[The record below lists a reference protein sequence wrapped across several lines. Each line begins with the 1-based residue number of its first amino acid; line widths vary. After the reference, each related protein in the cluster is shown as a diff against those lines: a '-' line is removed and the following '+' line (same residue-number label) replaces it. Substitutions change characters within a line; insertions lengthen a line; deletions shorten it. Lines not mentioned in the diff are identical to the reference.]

1 MKHLVGKK
9 QTKKVQF
16 MDDEVEIK
24 KLSISEVMEIQKL
37 MSKNKGKSDEMAILR
52 ELLRVSV
59 VGAED
64 MKDEEFNSFPPG
76 DLNILSE
83 EIMAYCGLGDKGKDA
98 GN

>member
-37 MSKNKGKSDEMAILR
+37 MSKKGKSDEMAILR
-52 ELLRVSV
+52 ELLKVAV
-59 VGAED
+59 VGAEE
-64 MKDEEFNSFPPG
+64 MTEEDFNSFPPG
-76 DLNILSE
+76 DLSTLSE
-83 EIMAYCGLGDKGKDA
+83 EIMAYCGLGDKAKQA